1 LKRVTIL
8 DVANHA
14 GVSKSTV
21 SQYLNKR
28 YDYMAVETKNKIE
41 KAIEELQYQPNIVAR
56 SLKMKRT
63 KTIGV
68 IVANILHEFSTQIIR
83 AIEDVCHELDFHIIV
98 CNADEN
104 PIKEEKYINM
114 LHAKQVDGII
124 IFPTGGNVELYERLQ
139 NGNFPI
145 IFMDRFVSDINIVS
159 ILLDNE
165 KASTMAVEEFIS
177 NGYNRI
183 GIITTSAIKNV
194 TPRLERVSGYE
205 KAMQEN
211 NLSLMHSYIRSVEI
225 ENIQSEFEKILSL
238 PEPPQAI
245 LAGNDLALIEILKFV
260 NKNQLSIPEDIA
272 VIGIDDVSF
281 ADLYNPPLTTIKQP
295 TFEMGKKAGELLLEK
310 INRGDNTTIKS
321 IYRYKPELIRRS
333 SV

>member
-1 LKRVTIL
+1 MKKVTML

-28 YDYMAVETKNKIE
+28 YDYMAVETKSKIE
-41 KAIEELQYQPNIVAR
+41 EAIDELQYQPNIIAR
-56 SLKMKRT
+56 SLKVKST

-83 AIEDVCHELDFHIIV
+83 AIEDVCHELGFHIIV

-104 PIKEEKYINM
+104 PVKEEKYINM
-114 LHAKQVDGII
+114 LYAKQVDGII
-124 IFPTGGNVELYERLQ
+124 IFPTGENIDLYKQLQ
-139 NGNFPI
+139 SSKFPI
-145 IFMDRFVSDINIVS
+145 VFMDRLVPEINIAS

-165 KASTMAVEEFIS
+165 NASAVAVEEFIT
-177 NGYNRI
+177 NGYSRI
-183 GIITTSAIKNV
+183 GIVTTSAFKNV
-194 TPRLERVSGYE
+194 TPRLERISGYK
-205 KAMQEN
+205 KAMQKYD
-211 NLSLMHSYIRSVEI
+211 LSMVSDYIRSVESDS
-225 ENIQSEFEKILSL
+225 IQLELKKMLSL

-260 NKNQLSIPEDIA
+260 KKAKLSIPGDIS

-295 TFEMGKKAGELLLEK
+295 TFEMGKMAAELLLNK
-310 INRGDNTTIKS
+310 IDGADNVLPKN
-321 IYRYKPELIRRS
+321 IYRFRPKLIRRS
-333 SV
+333 SC

>member
-1 LKRVTIL
+1 MKRVTIL

>member
-1 LKRVTIL
+1 
-8 DVANHA
+8 
-14 GVSKSTV
+14 
-21 SQYLNKR
+21 
-28 YDYMAVETKNKIE
+28 IE

-281 ADLYNPPLTTIKQP
+281 ADLYNSPLTTIKQP